1 MAKSRRGSSFS
12 SWERCTLTE
21 VIFSRGTIVFGSGQA
36 RPSEQSA
43 GALRRFLSAWA
54 SLVRLFTSVVIPID
68 V

>member
-1 MAKSRRGSSFS
+1 M
-12 SWERCTLTE
+12 
-21 VIFSRGTIVFGSGQA
+21 FGSGQA